1 MQRRTV
7 ERIQDWPSRPFPDSD
22 GGLRDLATAD
32 FCGVVHAGAWLFMY
46 DGRCVGVF
54 DGTIEDFTR
63 GNEQT
68 TNKENETRTR
78 TGTIYT
84 SPEPTL
90 PVLFAMQEREPIQ
103 REHYHTDQTAV
114 ETVTRFFET
123 RDHTGYIELCSSIGE
138 YYIVYDNT
146 GVSRIAYVGS
156 GDQLLTGDRA
166 DTIVS
171 TSATEYT
178 VAVVS
183 LDSTD
188 GSELPRYA
196 PPEQERPELN
206 EREQPTGALP
216 SGRDEGRSRN
226 ERRTKKRRRMKR
238 EKDRGTKRKKKAM
251 DDSPPKLVADGSSE
265 SIEHLRSRI
274 AALERERDTLKSER
288 DDLVEERDRL
298 ESRIEQLKER
308 VDELESSTSSASSGR
323 RSDETLE
330 LSSEEALSGTSLFV
344 RYHSQSHAT
353 LNDAYQGDAH
363 PEEVNEN
370 LMLEQHTTFAA
381 ENAVVNGVPYEDFLT
396 DSVEYAVV
404 SWIVRDLLYDIYE
417 AEYEDDLA
425 DLYDYIQDIDRAAL
439 HATNTTDDD
448 TSVFFDV
455 VCFDQRGDPLIVVRI
470 HDSRD
475 PTTAQEAESLLDEAS
490 AAADQWPLT
499 AALLVTTSYFDANA
513 FDTAADATTG
523 GGGLFS
529 SSNRESYVRLSRKHG
544 FHLLLVEAR
553 QRQFH
558 VAVPKL

>member
-1 MQRRTV
+1 MDMQRRTV

-32 FCGVVHAGAWLFMY
+32 FCGVVHAGAWVFMY

-63 GNEQT
+63 
-68 TNKENETRTR
+68 ENETEETGDRA
-78 TGTIYT
+78 GTIYT
-84 SPEPTL
+84 SPEPVL

-103 REHYHTDQTAV
+103 REKYHTDQTAV
-114 ETVTRFFET
+114 DTITRFFET
-123 RDHTGYIELCSSIGE
+123 RDHTGYIELSTSIGE
-138 YYIVYDNT
+138 YYIVYDDT
-146 GVSRIAYVGS
+146 GVSRIAYNGS
-156 GDQLLTGDRA
+156 QDQLLTGGRA

-183 LDSTD
+183 LETIDET
-188 GSELPRYA
+188 ELPRYA
-196 PPEQERPELN
+196 HPEQERPELN
-206 EREQPTGALP
+206 ERDQPTGALP
-216 SGRDEGRSRN
+216 SGRDETRTRD
-226 ERRTKKRRRMKR
+226 ERGTEKERRMKR
-238 EKDRGTKRKKKAM
+238 EKESETKGEKKAM
-251 DDSPPKLVADGSSE
+251 DDSSPKLVADGSNERSNE
-265 SIEHLRSRI
+265 SVEHLRSRI
-274 AALERERDTLKSER
+274 AALERERDALQSER

-298 ESRIEQLKER
+298 ESRIEQLEER
-308 VDELESSTSSASSGR
+308 IANLESSSASGER
-323 RSDETLE
+323 EGTLE
-330 LSSEEALSGTSLFV
+330 LSPEEALSGTSLFV

-363 PEEVNEN
+363 PEDVNEN
-370 LMLEQHTTFAA
+370 LILEQHTTFEA
-381 ENAVVNGVPYEDFLT
+381 ENAVVNGVPYEDFIT
-396 DSVEYAVV
+396 DSVEYAVI
-404 SWIVRDLLYDIYE
+404 SWIVRDLFYDIYE
-417 AEYEDDLA
+417 AGYEDDLA
-425 DLYDYIQDIDRAAL
+425 DLYDFIRDIDRAAL
-439 HATNTTDDD
+439 HADNTTDDG

-475 PTTAQEAESLLDEAS
+475 PTTAREAESLLDEAS

-499 AALLVTTSYFDANA
+499 AALLVTTSYFDASA
-513 FDTAADATTG
+513 LDTAADATTG

-544 FHLLLVEAR
+544 FHLCLVEAR
-553 QRQFH
+553 QQQFH